1 MIIVTKS
8 KVITNSFKS
17 IHFCFSHSSYY
28 VQRYEAAQYIL
39 LAVFSKIDFTL
50 LRSLS
55 LRMLSENP
63 LGAGAPYPVLN
74 PINCKQIYSFT
85 ISLNNKL
92 HLYYRIDE
100 IG

>member
-1 MIIVTKS
+1 
-8 KVITNSFKS
+8 
-17 IHFCFSHSSYY
+17 
-28 VQRYEAAQYIL
+28 
-39 LAVFSKIDFTL
+39 
-50 LRSLS
+50 
-55 LRMLSENP
+55 MLSENP

-92 HLYYRIDE
+92 HHYYRIDE